1 MRNPFYF
8 NINNTYLVKI
18 NYISQGDKFGRK
30 KWPCLTFLQVFLMS
44 GLREERQILISFCIC
59 SDTTHHAVS
68 GKHHCTFVRDY
79 A

>member
-30 KWPCLTFLQVFLMS
+30 KMALFNISASLSNVWLKRRETDTHLFLYLF
-44 GLREERQILISFCIC
+44 
-59 SDTTHHAVS
+59 
-68 GKHHCTFVRDY
+68 
-79 A
+79 